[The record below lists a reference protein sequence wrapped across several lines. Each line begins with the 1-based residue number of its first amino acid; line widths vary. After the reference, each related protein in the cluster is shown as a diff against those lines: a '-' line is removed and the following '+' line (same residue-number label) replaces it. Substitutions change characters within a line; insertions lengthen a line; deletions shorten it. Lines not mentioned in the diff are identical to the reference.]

1 MLLQFERSRNEI
13 REISL
18 PLNNNAASMN
28 YHHQTQQKIIPT
40 GFNQEIYEAQ
50 IDTLYR
56 QTPMVLTVNLLNSS
70 LVAVVLTSN
79 MGQVLWLMFLAVTL
93 LLTVIRIIGW
103 KLYRSRAVPVRST
116 AKWGIFATVGSGLS
130 GLLWGAGC
138 ALLLPD
144 SLVEQTFVAFVI
156 GGMCVA
162 SLVSFS
168 HYLPAFIAYVFP
180 ASLPLAGRF
189 FFDGW
194 PIHGD
199 MMVTFAVAIALAAY
213 NSSRGFA
220 TGLRL
225 NFHLIER
232 TKELTAANT
241 RLEMEIAQRRVAEEQ
256 LRQAHKMEAIGQLTG
271 GIAHDFNNLLTAVV
285 GHLEMAAARVSRDP
299 RTTGLVQAAL
309 RAADR
314 GATLTRQLLAFARRQ
329 RLEPNPVD
337 VSAVVEGV
345 KKMLRQTISPD
356 IRLVIQAA
364 PDLAPAWVDP
374 NQLELAILNLALN
387 ARDAMPV
394 GGTLRIAAENRRAE
408 TGVSPPDLAPGNYV
422 TVSVSDTG
430 TGMKPEILAR
440 AFEPFFTTKEA
451 GRGSGLGLSIVHGF
465 AAQSGGS
472 VRIASSLGNGTKVD
486 LWLPRAE
493 GEAIECA
500 DLELG
505 PSITESSQARILVCD
520 DDADVRAFVGA
531 FLRDSGYIVWEA
543 ENPTLA
549 FEILEKEWPID
560 LLIADY
566 VMPEMNGL
574 AVIDRAQARHHG
586 LRVLLMSGYA
596 EFPPAGGEA
605 GIPLLAKPFK
615 VSELKRRI
623 AETLHAH
630 TFNVRIG
637 SSTSQLLLAA
647 S

>member
-1 MLLQFERSRNEI
+1 
-13 REISL
+13 
-18 PLNNNAASMN
+18 
-28 YHHQTQQKIIPT
+28 
-40 GFNQEIYEAQ
+40 
-50 IDTLYR
+50 
-56 QTPMVLTVNLLNSS
+56 
-70 LVAVVLTSN
+70 
-79 MGQVLWLMFLAVTL
+79 
-93 LLTVIRIIGW
+93 
-103 KLYRSRAVPVRST
+103 
-116 AKWGIFATVGSGLS
+116 
-130 GLLWGAGC
+130 
-138 ALLLPD
+138 
-144 SLVEQTFVAFVI
+144 
-156 GGMCVA
+156 
-162 SLVSFS
+162 
-168 HYLPAFIAYVFP
+168 
-180 ASLPLAGRF
+180 
-189 FFDGW
+189 
-194 PIHGD
+194 
-199 MMVTFAVAIALAAY
+199 MMVVFAVAIALAAY

-220 TGLRL
+220 TGMRL

-232 TKELTAANT
+232 TEELTAANK
-241 RLEMEIAQRRVAEEQ
+241 RLEMEIAQRRVAEDQ

-285 GHLEMAAARVSRDP
+285 GHLEMAAARVGRDP

-394 GGTLRIAAENRRAE
+394 GGSLRIAVENRRAE
-408 TGVSPPDLAPGNYV
+408 TGVSPPDLASGNYV
-422 TVSVSDTG
+422 TVSLSDTG
-430 TGMKPEILAR
+430 TGMNPETLAR

-472 VRIASSLGNGTKVD
+472 VRITSSLGNGKNVD

-493 GEAIECA
+493 GEAIERA
-500 DLELG
+500 DLELE
-505 PSITESSQARILVCD
+505 PSIAESSQARILVCD

-531 FLRDSGYIVWEA
+531 CLRDSGYVVWEA

-549 FEILEKEWPID
+549 LEILEKEWPID

-574 AVIDRAQARHHG
+574 AVIDRAQARHSE
-586 LRVLLMSGYA
+586 LRVLLMTGYA
-596 EFPPAGGEA
+596 EFLPAGGES

-623 AETLHAH
+623 IETLHAPSS
-630 TFNVRIG
+630 NVRVG
-637 SSTSQLLLAA
+637 CSTSQLLVVA